1 MAQKKVSKS
10 SRSQVNMGRSGHSV
24 FKLPFFG
31 VLIITVLVYILRG
44 MGVLSFLFGGVLLIL
59 MGLILLLGFFY
70 GLDKT
75 RRF

>member
-1 MAQKKVSKS
+1 MAQKKVQKS
-10 SRSQVNMGRSGHSV
+10 PRSQVNMGRSDQSV
-24 FKLPFFG
+24 FRLPFFG
-31 VLIITVLVYILRG
+31 VLIVTVLVYILRG

-70 GLDKT
+70 GIDKT